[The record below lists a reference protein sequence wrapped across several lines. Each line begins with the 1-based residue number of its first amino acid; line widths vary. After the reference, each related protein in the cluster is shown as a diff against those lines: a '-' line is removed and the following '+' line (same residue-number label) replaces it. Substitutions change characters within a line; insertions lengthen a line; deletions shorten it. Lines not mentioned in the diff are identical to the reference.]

1 MHTYVTNRIW
11 QIRGTKIYGDE
22 EVDFLIMCCRNLELA
37 EMYLRDCPDKNL
49 YIDTT
54 YELVSIRDENHERV
68 VKYFEDE
75 AKERAAE
82 ISNYFW
88 GDPSRPRQGLKPLT
102 QDIIGNPIRIE
113 NAPETSK

>member
-11 QIRGTKIYGDE
+11 QIRGTKVYGDE
-22 EVDFLIMCCRNLELA
+22 EVDFLIMCCRSLELA
-37 EMYLRDCPDKNL
+37 EMYLQNCPDKNL